1 MDSRDRDAIEQL
13 FERIARVEQKSG
25 PRDRAAEAL
34 IQSQIAVQPSAPYYM
49 AQTILVQED
58 ALRAA
63 QERIAEL
70 ERLTAGEP
78 DGGGVLGGIFGGVRP
93 MGRGA
98 GQRPRLDPWAEPRGM
113 GGGGFLAGA
122 AQTALGV
129 TGGVL
134 LGNLLADW
142 FAPDQA
148 AAAEESSLFD
158 NLDSEPEV
166 QPGDSG
172 DFGADFDLGDF

>member
-70 ERLTAGEP
+70 ERMTAGEP
-78 DGGGVLGGIFGGVRP
+78 DGGVFGGIFGGGRP
-93 MGRGA
+93 MGRGTSP
-98 GQRPRLDPWAEPRGM
+98 RPRLDPWAEPRGA

-134 LGNLLADW
+134 LGSLLADW
-142 FAPDQA
+142 MSPDQA
-148 AAAEESSLFD
+148 AAAEEAGLFD
-158 NLDSEPEV
+158 GLDNEIDA
-166 QPGDSG
+166 QPGDGG